1 MAINPIFE
9 AESRDGEVARPL
21 NLALHTLS
29 VHSGM
34 EAISEGERIKLNFT
48 RETEALIRALSL
60 LGVERDATLP
70 HRPGL
75 SGENEKKPPGCAS
88 VVDKKKVDQP
98 QTEVA
103 SLVRTVF

>member
-1 MAINPIFE
+1 MAANRIFE

-60 LGVERDATLP
+60 LGVDRDET
-70 HRPGL
+70 
-75 SGENEKKPPGCAS
+75 
-88 VVDKKKVDQP
+88 
-98 QTEVA
+98 
-103 SLVRTVF
+103 